1 MAKSSTYRTDI
12 DGLRGLAIALVVFF
26 HVFVG
31 KVSAGVDVFL
41 LIGGVFFFG
50 PQIRNAL
57 NPRGLTPV
65 QVVIRMLRRL
75 FPALVV
81 TVTVTLALAL
91 MVFPPGG
98 AELVSLCPKLRF
110 IGCRTG
116 LRCHWSRCEYVSTPV
131 VHVSPA
137 ANLSRIPTG
146 HLPVCRCVPALWTP

>member
-81 TVTVTLALAL
+81 TVTVT
-91 MVFPPGG
+91 P
-98 AELVSLCPKLRF
+98 VSYTHLTL
-110 IGCRTG
+110 
-116 LRCHWSRCEYVSTPV
+116 
-131 VHVSPA
+131 
-137 ANLSRIPTG
+137 PTK
-146 HLPVCRCVPALWTP
+146 A